1 MNIKKG
7 KERIGIFGGSFDP
20 PHKGHLH
27 IAKLFIKKLKLNKLI
42 WTVSNKNPLVKKKY
56 FYNFRQRKIL
66 SKKITSKIK
75 NIKINDF
82 DKKYSYQLLNT
93 LKKKYKDKKF
103 FFLIGSDNV
112 KFLHK
117 WKKLSSIVNSSTL
130 VIISRPGYLKE
141 IKKTAFYRKNHKY
154 LIKNYKANDIFPK
167 KVWIYIKDK
176 GVKISSS
183 NIKNRLYK
191 LKID

>member
-1 MNIKKG
+1 MNKRK

-42 WTVSNKNPLVKKKY
+42 WSVSKKNPLVKKKY

-103 FFLIGSDNV
+103 FFSYW
-112 KFLHK
+112 F
-117 WKKLSSIVNSSTL
+117 
-130 VIISRPGYLKE
+130 R
-141 IKKTAFYRKNHKY
+141 
-154 LIKNYKANDIFPK
+154 
-167 KVWIYIKDK
+167 
-176 GVKISSS
+176 
-183 NIKNRLYK
+183 
-191 LKID
+191 

>member
-1 MNIKKG
+1 MNKRE

-42 WTVSNKNPLVKKKY
+42 WSVSKKNPLVKKKY

-117 WKKLSSIVNSSTL
+117 WKKLSSILNTSTL

-141 IKKTAFYRKNHKY
+141 IKKTVFFRKNHKY
-154 LIKNYKANDIFPK
+154 LIKNYKANDIFLK
-167 KVWIYIKDK
+167 KAWIYIKDK

-191 LKID
+191 LKTD